1 MTGFEPVFEASN
13 FQSVAKYKISVLT
26 ELLTDK

>member
-1 MTGFEPVFEASN
+1 MTGFEPVFEPSI
-13 FQSVAKYKISVLT
+13 FQLLVKDEISILT